1 MQAKQAYGSDPDGG
15 KKIDPQQEGY
25 QAPGAGLFA
34 SANPQLFIEAIA
46 GAGTRPSRFLFAYGE
61 LPVIGELHSQPDSSE
76 LRLLVVVGRLPYS
89 VESRDQREKMLNI
102 IRAFPTEL
110 GESLV
115 IAPDQSICVNTTG
128 PMAANP
134 TPAGLLS
141 EMVVRLFRLD
151 PVLRSLADILPD
163 LAPALGASPFA
174 DTGNPRAAPM
184 R

>member
-1 MQAKQAYGSDPDGG
+1 MQAKQAYGSDRGG
-15 KKIDPQQEGY
+15 GNEIDPQEGP
-25 QAPGAGLFA
+25 QAPRAGLFA
-34 SANPQLFIEAIA
+34 PAIPQLFIEAIT
-46 GAGTRPSRFLFAYGE
+46 GSSTRPSRFLFAYGE
-61 LPVIGELHSQPDSSE
+61 LPVIGELHSEPDSSE

-89 VESRDQREKMLNI
+89 VESRDQREKMLDI

-110 GESLV
+110 GESLI
-115 IAPDQSICVNTTG
+115 IAPDQSICVNTAA
-128 PMAANP
+128 PMPADP
-134 TPAGLLS
+134 TPARLLS

-174 DTGNPRAAPM
+174 DKGNPRAAPM